1 MQPHTKTKTKTK
13 TVIKVGCCRYS
24 NIMGITC
31 YMNSIL
37 HILQQVPSFM
47 DYICNLKFKDVI
59 IKKSNGSQKMQ
70 DFIITHLYILLKNSI
85 KHEDGVITPETF
97 KMSIGKKNDMWNE
110 YNHQDSQEFFNF
122 LISTLE
128 EEVGVKAHYI
138 AGLNF
143 DDVISDDVI
152 SDYSLSDALCCIQQ
166 TESWTRFQIREYSLF
181 KNMFDGFLENTQK
194 CAYCN
199 IKNSSYEPFLT
210 LGLPIP
216 IKTKKDLTKSYNIL
230 ECIEHLTHEEQLDM
244 DNMITCD
251 MCGLKTKAFNKTQL
265 WKTPKILVFH
275 IKRFII
281 NDYGI
286 AAHKITNNVNYPIKN
301 LDLERFFNPA
311 SPYKSSSKYD
321 LIGVNLH
328 QEFGHKK
335 NINAGHYTTM
345 VKNMINNN
353 WYLYN
358 DSNPLKKITSR
369 DDIKSSNAYMLF
381 YYKHD

>member
-1 MQPHTKTKTKTK
+1 
-13 TVIKVGCCRYS
+13 
-24 NIMGITC
+24 MGITC
-31 YMNSIL
+31 YMNSIM
-37 HILQQVPSFM
+37 HILQQVPLFM
-47 DYICNLKFKDVI
+47 DYICNAEFKDII
-59 IKKSNGSQKMQ
+59 IKKLDDSHKIQ

-85 KHEDGVITPETF
+85 KHDDGIITPETF
-97 KMSIGKKNDMWNE
+97 KISIGRKNDMWNE
-110 YNHQDSQEFFNF
+110 FNHQDSQEFFNF
-122 LISTLE
+122 LISSLE
-128 EEVGVKAHYI
+128 EEVGIKAHYI
-138 AGLNF
+138 AGLNY
-143 DDVISDDVI
+143 DDITSHL
-152 SDYSLSDALCCIQQ
+152 SLSDTLCCIQQ
-166 TESWTRFQIREYSLF
+166 SESWMRFQIREYSLF

-216 IKTKKDLTKSYNIL
+216 IKTKKDLSKSYDIL
-230 ECIEHLTHEEQLDM
+230 ECIEQLTHEEQLDS

-301 LDLERFFNPA
+301 LNLERFFNPA

-335 NINAGHYTTM
+335 NINAGHYMSM
-345 VKNMINNN
+345 VKNRINNN

-358 DSNPLKKITSR
+358 DSAPLKKIISR
-369 DDIKSSNAYMLF
+369 DEIKSSNAYMLF
-381 YYKHD
+381 YYRHD